1 MASGLLAL
9 LDDVVALAKV
19 AAASLDDAATQ
30 TIKASAKAAGVVID
44 DAAVTPRYV
53 VGFAAEREL
62 PIIGRIARGSLKN
75 KILFLLPAACLLS
88 AFAPWA
94 IMPLLMI
101 GGVFLCFEGYEK
113 VHQMMATHDA
123 HANAAHAASPA
134 VDARALE
141 EETVAGAIRTDF
153 ILSAEIMAISL
164 ASIATLNTLTQ
175 ALVLSAVGLL
185 VTAGVYGLV
194 AIIVKADDFGVY
206 LAQRRGTTTRA
217 IGKVAVHSMPAFL
230 RMLSFVGTVAMLWV
244 GGGILIHGLHS
255 YGIDGPEHIIHVISD
270 AARGGIPSIAGL
282 LAWLAGVVTSA
293 AFGLVIGAIT
303 ALALVPVLT
312 SLWRTVRP
320 PAAYHIPQSDMGF
333 GS

>member
-19 AAASLDDAATQ
+19 AAASLDDAATH

-53 VGFAAEREL
+53 VGFAADREL

-75 KILFLLPAACLLS
+75 KILFLLPAALLLS

-113 VHQMMATHDA
+113 VHQMMAPHDA
-123 HANAAHAASPA
+123 HANAAHAPA
-134 VDARALE
+134 VGARALE

-164 ASIATLNTLTQ
+164 ASIATPNILMQ
-175 ALVLSAVGLL
+175 ALVLSAIGLL

-217 IGKVAVHSMPAFL
+217 IGKVTVHGMPAFL

-244 GGGILIHGLHS
+244 GGGIIIHGLHS
-255 YGIDGPEHIIHVISD
+255 YGIDGPEQVVHVISD
-270 AARGGIPSIAGL
+270 AARAAIPSIGGL
-282 LAWLAGVVTSA
+282 LAWLAGVITSA
-293 AFGLVIGAIT
+293 AFGLAIGAVT
-303 ALALVPVLT
+303 ALALVPILT
-312 SLWRTVRP
+312 SLWRTIRP
-320 PAAYHIPQSDMGF
+320 A
-333 GS
+333 